1 MRLDRRAAE
10 SKTAVKQKKGEQQR
24 KVKAEL
30 IELIQLIELN
40 KLISCRSDFKGRA
53 AMPHPD
59 WSLSIQFV

>member
-1 MRLDRRAAE
+1 MRLDRRAA
-10 SKTAVKQKKGEQQR
+10 QQQR

-40 KLISCRSDFKGRA
+40 KLISCRSNFKGRA

-59 WSLSIQFV
+59 WSLSILFV

>member
-1 MRLDRRAAE
+1 MRLDRRAAQ
-10 SKTAVKQKKGEQQR
+10 SKKGEQQR

-40 KLISCRSDFKGRA
+40 KLISCRSNFKGRA

-59 WSLSIQFV
+59 WSLSILFV